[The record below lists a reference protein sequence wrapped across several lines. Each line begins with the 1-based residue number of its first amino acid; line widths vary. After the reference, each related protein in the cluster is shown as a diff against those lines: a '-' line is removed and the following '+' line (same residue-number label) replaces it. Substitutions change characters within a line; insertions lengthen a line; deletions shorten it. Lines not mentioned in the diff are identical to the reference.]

1 VLATTQH
8 KNTSSCSKTQ
18 TLMSIWENIVFFSRQ
33 DLIKYKCAIIVYLV
47 TCLIYLWTACSVIA
61 LIVLGC
67 HEHSSKHA
75 SIHLDQF
82 MFSHPL
88 LLCWVFFAYFCVLLT
103 AAILL
108 TIFIYLDLI
117 LLDIFQ
123 VSQGVLGCANYTFL
137 YNQMMTL
144 FFFNNVGSSY

>member
-1 VLATTQH
+1 MLATAQH
-8 KNTSSCSKTQ
+8 KKPPSCSKTQ
-18 TLMSIWENIVFFSRQ
+18 TLVSIWENIVFFSRQ
-33 DLIKYKCAIIVYLV
+33 DLIKYKCAIIVYLA

-82 MFSHPL
+82 MFSLPL
-88 LLCWVFFAYFCVLLT
+88 PLCWGFFAYFCALLT

-108 TIFIYLDLI
+108 TILIYMDLI
-117 LLDIFQ
+117 LLDLFQ
-123 VSQGVLGCANYTFL
+123 SYLNLGLSQGVLGCAKDTFL
-137 YNQMMTL
+137 YKQIMIIIL
-144 FFFNNVGSSY
+144 